1 MTFSVPGGDLRLLVG
16 VVEVL
21 EHCPLAAHGGG
32 GLDCVLGL
40 VSNCGGVQRWGKSVG
55 QSALRVL
62 MGIVL
67 GGRSR
72 AGGWLVG
79 GAADGVVVPRYTLT
93 LFCVFSNW
101 SHFSL

>member
-1 MTFSVPGGDLRLLVG
+1 M
-16 VVEVL
+16 
-21 EHCPLAAHGGG
+21 AAHGGG

-40 VSNCGGVQRWGKSVG
+40 VSNYGGVQRRGKSVG

-79 GAADGVVVPRYTLT
+79 GAADGVVVPGYTLT